1 MERYLYFRAQATIG
15 NDDNYDDSACYPAS
29 SLMGMHPTNDTS
41 LALFFKPMVRGVP
54 GGNEHDD
61 VTNFDNYDKVTLTI
75 PDNTHLTAMKA
86 ICQAIVTGRSFTNK
100 NFLPALIIV
109 ADNNSSATEY
119 LEGSGITSCANISMQ
134 LAYGNS

>member
-61 VTNFDNYDKVTLTI
+61 VTNFDNYDKVVLTI
-75 PDNTHLTAMKA
+75 PNNTHLTAIKA
-86 ICQAIVTGRSFTNK
+86 IAEAANK
-100 NFLPALIIV
+100 SHSSLVVV

-119 LEGSGITSCANISMQ
+119 LEGSGITSCASISMQ
-134 LAYGNS
+134 LAYDNS